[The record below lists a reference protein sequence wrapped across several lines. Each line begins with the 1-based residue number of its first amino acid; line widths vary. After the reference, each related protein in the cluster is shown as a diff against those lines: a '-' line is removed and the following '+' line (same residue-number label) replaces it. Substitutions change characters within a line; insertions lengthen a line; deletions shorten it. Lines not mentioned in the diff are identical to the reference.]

1 MGKVWGSL
9 REREVIITK
18 GSQSIITDAIESRKS
33 CTSLLLR
40 KIKVNTRRNS

>member
-18 GSQSIITDAIESRKS
+18 GSQSIITMLENQEKA
-33 CTSLLLR
+33 
-40 KIKVNTRRNS
+40 VQVYY